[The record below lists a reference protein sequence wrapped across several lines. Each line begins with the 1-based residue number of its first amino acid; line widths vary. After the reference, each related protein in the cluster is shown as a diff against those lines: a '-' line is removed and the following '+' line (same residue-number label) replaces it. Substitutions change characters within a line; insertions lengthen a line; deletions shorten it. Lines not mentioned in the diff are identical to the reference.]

1 MARVWRH
8 LQLPHVHQNPFSIRP
23 LSAEDSNLFVG
34 RQDLLSLF
42 KQFIL
47 RKSSRQILLVGPYG
61 SGRSSLVQC
70 LEPIVSLSAYIDHL
84 NAMHPGHSLLQ
95 SVYSQFFESEPPQA
109 RSEVTSALV
118 NASFTSDRAP
128 LIVLDFQSSD
138 TSTLHVALRDAF
150 GVLERTQALVI
161 MICDQRQRQLLPVE
175 LAQPFEEFTM
185 PRFNQNDVI
194 QLVATR
200 LESIGYPHFELS
212 VEAANEVLEVTDGY
226 PRSILQLLRNHV
238 DDQHRESG
246 HEMSYKP
253 IHSEFDAKPELR
265 NEPDMLHKFMGH
277 GQEEVEEQRTES
289 VEMLSE
295 RKPDNIIDASVPWH
309 ERDSLL
315 SSHDNQFFDLDLDEL
330 KQDIEHDE
338 PLLASPS
345 VGSFAHEVPEDPPRV
360 FTGSFKSLRSR
371 NISALEE
378 EKNVTNEERI
388 LESDEEFELTTSIFE
403 PSQIE
408 DHVQNTFEFQGDDT
422 ESNLDDDHVIQQVE
436 PQFGQPSNPQ
446 STEISTLIGLLQG
459 LIQSNQEN
467 DAVLPAHVI
476 EMLSRHHMPKLGHRN
491 EYPLNGM
498 ALQRLSSTEIYVVT
512 IASKRMFSPSD
523 EEMLRHLNIRRSRLS
538 QISNSLLKA
547 GILTS
552 RMVGRKSMYTLT
564 NNARA
569 QLVVWSNAKGGA
581 AE

>member
-1 MARVWRH
+1 MAKVWRH

-34 RQDLLSLF
+34 RQDMLSMF

-70 LEPIVSLSAYIDHL
+70 LEPIVTLSAYIDHL
-84 NAMHPGHSLLQ
+84 NVTHPGHSLLQ
-95 SVYSQFFESEPPQA
+95 SVFSQFFESEPPQT

-118 NASFTSDRAP
+118 NASFSSDRAP
-128 LIVLDFQSSD
+128 LIVLDFQSGD
-138 TSTLHVALRDAF
+138 TSTLHVALRDTL

-185 PRFNQNDVI
+185 PRFTQNDVI

-200 LESIGYPHFELS
+200 LESVGHPHFELS
-212 VEAANEVLEVTDGY
+212 VDAANEVLEVTDGY

-238 DDQHRESG
+238 DEQHRESG
-246 HEMSYKP
+246 REMAYKP
-253 IHSEFDAKPELR
+253 IQSEFDARPELR
-265 NEPDMLHKFMGH
+265 NEPDMLHKFRGTFQEEIEEMH
-277 GQEEVEEQRTES
+277 IEEVESSNEP
-289 VEMLSE
+289 V
-295 RKPDNIIDASVPWH
+295 PDNIIDASMPWH
-309 ERDSLL
+309 ERDSFIGPQ
-315 SSHDNQFFDLDLDEL
+315 DNQLFDLDLEEL
-330 KQDIEHDE
+330 KQDIEDDE
-338 PLLASPS
+338 PLLASPA
-345 VGSFAHEVPEDPPRV
+345 VGSFAHEIPDDPPRV
-360 FTGSFKSLRSR
+360 FTGAFKSLRSR

-378 EKNVTNEERI
+378 EKNVTNEERV
-388 LESDEEFELTTSIFE
+388 LESDEEFVLTTSISA
-403 PSQIE
+403 PLQNE
-408 DHVQNTFEFQGDDT
+408 DDEQNIFDHQGMENEFNIQ
-422 ESNLDDDHVIQQVE
+422 DDDVFDQVE
-436 PQFGQPSNPQ
+436 PQSVQPSIEHSN
-446 STEISTLIGLLQG
+446 EISTLIGLLQG
-459 LIQSNQEN
+459 LIQTNQEK

-538 QISNSLLKA
+538 QIANSLLKA

-569 QLVVWSNAKGGA
+569 QLVVWSNAEGGA

>member
-1 MARVWRH
+1 V
-8 LQLPHVHQNPFSIRP
+8 F
-23 LSAEDSNLFVG
+23 
-34 RQDLLSLF
+34 
-42 KQFIL
+42 
-47 RKSSRQILLVGPYG
+47 
-61 SGRSSLVQC
+61 
-70 LEPIVSLSAYIDHL
+70 
-84 NAMHPGHSLLQ
+84 
-95 SVYSQFFESEPPQA
+95 SQFFESEPPQT

-118 NASFTSDRAP
+118 NASFSSDRAP
-128 LIVLDFQSSD
+128 LIVLDFQSGD
-138 TSTLHVALRDAF
+138 TSTLHVALRDTL

-185 PRFNQNDVI
+185 PRFTQNDVI

-200 LESIGYPHFELS
+200 LESVGHPHFELS
-212 VEAANEVLEVTDGY
+212 VDAANEVLEVTDGY

-238 DDQHRESG
+238 DEQHRESG
-246 HEMSYKP
+246 REMAYKP
-253 IHSEFDAKPELR
+253 IQSEFDARPELR
-265 NEPDMLHKFMGH
+265 NEPDMLHKFRGTFQEEIEEMH
-277 GQEEVEEQRTES
+277 IEEVESSNEP
-289 VEMLSE
+289 V
-295 RKPDNIIDASVPWH
+295 PDNIIDASMPWH
-309 ERDSLL
+309 ERDSFIGPQ
-315 SSHDNQFFDLDLDEL
+315 DNQLFDLDLEEL
-330 KQDIEHDE
+330 KQDIEDDE
-338 PLLASPS
+338 PLLASPA
-345 VGSFAHEVPEDPPRV
+345 VGSFAHEIPDDPPRV
-360 FTGSFKSLRSR
+360 FTGAFKSLRSR

-378 EKNVTNEERI
+378 EKNVTNEERV
-388 LESDEEFELTTSIFE
+388 LESDEEFVLTTSISA
-403 PSQIE
+403 PLQNE
-408 DHVQNTFEFQGDDT
+408 DDEQNIFDHQGMENEFNIQ
-422 ESNLDDDHVIQQVE
+422 DDDVFDQVE
-436 PQFGQPSNPQ
+436 PQSVQPSIEHSN
-446 STEISTLIGLLQG
+446 EISTLIGLLQG
-459 LIQSNQEN
+459 LIQTNQEK

-538 QISNSLLKA
+538 QIANSLLKA

-569 QLVVWSNAKGGA
+569 QLVVWSNAEGGA

>member
-1 MARVWRH
+1 MAKVWRH

-34 RQDLLSLF
+34 RKDMLSMF

-70 LEPIVSLSAYIDHL
+70 LQPIVTLSAYIDHL
-84 NAMHPGHSLLQ
+84 NATHPGHSLLQ
-95 SVYSQFFESEPPQA
+95 SVFSQFFASEPPQT
-109 RSEVTSALV
+109 RSEVTSALI
-118 NASFTSDRAP
+118 NASFSSDRAP
-128 LIVLDFQSSD
+128 LIVLDFQSGD
-138 TSTLHVALRDAF
+138 TSTLHVALRDTL

-175 LAQPFEEFTM
+175 LAQPFEEFAM

-194 QLVATR
+194 QLVETR
-200 LESIGYPHFELS
+200 LESVGHPNFELT

-238 DDQHRESG
+238 DEQHRDSG

-253 IHSEFDAKPELR
+253 TQNEYDARPELR
-265 NEPDMLHKFMGH
+265 NEPDMLHKFMGTGH
-277 GQEEVEEQRTES
+277 EEMEEIRIEELES
-289 VEMLSE
+289 SSE
-295 RKPDNIIDASVPWH
+295 SLQDNIIDASVPWH
-309 ERDSLL
+309 ERDSFIGVQ
-315 SSHDNQFFDLDLDEL
+315 DNQLFDLDLEEL
-330 KQDIEHDE
+330 NQDIEDDE
-338 PLLASPS
+338 PLLASPA
-345 VGSFAHEVPEDPPRV
+345 VGSFAHEVPDDPPRV
-360 FTGSFKSLRSR
+360 FTGAFKSLRSR

-378 EKNVTNEERI
+378 EKNVTNEERV
-388 LESDEEFELTTSIFE
+388 LESDEEFVLTTSISEPPQYENHDQNIFDYQGIETGVDLQDDQIFE
-403 PSQIE
+403 
-408 DHVQNTFEFQGDDT
+408 H
-422 ESNLDDDHVIQQVE
+422 VE
-436 PQFGQPSNPQ
+436 PHSDQPSTPH

-459 LIQSNQEN
+459 LIQTNQEK
-467 DAVLPAHVI
+467 DGVLPAHVI

-569 QLVVWSNAKGGA
+569 QLVVWSNAEGGGA
-581 AE
+581 E

>member
-1 MARVWRH
+1 MAKVWRH

-34 RQDLLSLF
+34 RQEMLSMF

-84 NAMHPGHSLLQ
+84 NATHPGHSLLQ
-95 SVYSQFFESEPPQA
+95 SVFSQFFESEPPQT

-118 NASFTSDRAP
+118 NASFSSDRAP
-128 LIVLDFQSSD
+128 LIVLDFQSGD
-138 TSTLHVALRDAF
+138 TSTLHVALRDTL

-185 PRFNQNDVI
+185 PRFTQNDVI

-200 LESIGYPHFELS
+200 LESVGHPHFELS
-212 VEAANEVLEVTDGY
+212 VDAANEVLEVTDGY

-238 DDQHRESG
+238 DEQHRESG
-246 HEMSYKP
+246 REMAYKP
-253 IHSEFDAKPELR
+253 IQSEFDARPELR
-265 NEPDMLHKFMGH
+265 NEPDMLHKFRGTFQEEIEEMH
-277 GQEEVEEQRTES
+277 IEEVESSNEP
-289 VEMLSE
+289 V
-295 RKPDNIIDASVPWH
+295 PDNIIDASMPWH
-309 ERDSLL
+309 ERDSFIGPQ
-315 SSHDNQFFDLDLDEL
+315 DNQLFDLDLEEL
-330 KQDIEHDE
+330 KQDIEDDE
-338 PLLASPS
+338 PLLASPA
-345 VGSFAHEVPEDPPRV
+345 VGSFAHEIPDDPPRV
-360 FTGSFKSLRSR
+360 FTGAFKSLRSR

-378 EKNVTNEERI
+378 EKNVTNEERV
-388 LESDEEFELTTSIFE
+388 LESDEEFVLTTSISA
-403 PSQIE
+403 PLQNE
-408 DHVQNTFEFQGDDT
+408 DDEQNIFDHQGMENEFNIQ
-422 ESNLDDDHVIQQVE
+422 DDDVFDQVE
-436 PQFGQPSNPQ
+436 PQSVQPSIEHSN
-446 STEISTLIGLLQG
+446 EISTLIGLLQG
-459 LIQSNQEN
+459 LIQTNQEK

-538 QISNSLLKA
+538 QIANSLLKA

-569 QLVVWSNAKGGA
+569 QLVVWSNAEGGA

>member
-1 MARVWRH
+1 MAKVWRH

-34 RQDLLSLF
+34 RQDLLSMF

-70 LEPIVSLSAYIDHL
+70 LEPIVTLSAYIDHL
-84 NAMHPGHSLLQ
+84 NATHPGHSLLQ
-95 SVYSQFFESEPPQA
+95 SVFSQFFESEPPQT

-118 NASFTSDRAP
+118 NASFSSDRAP
-128 LIVLDFQSSD
+128 LIVLDFQSGD
-138 TSTLHVALRDAF
+138 TSTLHVALRDTL

-200 LESIGYPHFELS
+200 LESVGHPHFELS
-212 VEAANEVLEVTDGY
+212 VEAANEVLEVTDGF

-253 IHSEFDAKPELR
+253 VQSEFDARPELR
-265 NEPDMLHKFMGH
+265 DEPDMLHKFMTS
-277 GQEEVEEQRTES
+277 GQEEIEEIQIKEVEISSES
-289 VEMLSE
+289 ES
-295 RKPDNIIDASVPWH
+295 DNIIDASVPWH
-309 ERDSLL
+309 ERDSLIA
-315 SSHDNQFFDLDLDEL
+315 SQDNQLFDLDLDEL
-330 KQDIEHDE
+330 NQDIEDDE

-360 FTGSFKSLRSR
+360 FTGAFKSLRSR

-378 EKNVTNEERI
+378 EKNVTNEETI
-388 LESDEEFELTTSIFE
+388 LESDEEFVLTTSIFE
-403 PSQIE
+403 PSQFE
-408 DHVQNTFEFQGDDT
+408 DDENNTLDFQG
-422 ESNLDDDHVIQQVE
+422 VE
-436 PQFGQPSNPQ
+436 PETDVHEVNLFEQLEPLSDQPSIPH

-459 LIQSNQEN
+459 LIQSNHEK
-467 DAVLPAHVI
+467 DAGLPAHVI

-569 QLVVWSNAKGGA
+569 QLVVWSNAEGGA

>member
-1 MARVWRH
+1 MAKVWRH

-34 RQDLLSLF
+34 RQDMLSMF

-70 LEPIVSLSAYIDHL
+70 LEPIVTLSAYIDHL
-84 NAMHPGHSLLQ
+84 NVTHPGHSLLQ
-95 SVYSQFFESEPPQA
+95 SVFSQFFESEPPQT

-118 NASFTSDRAP
+118 NASFSSDRAP
-128 LIVLDFQSSD
+128 LIVLDFQSGD
-138 TSTLHVALRDAF
+138 TSTLHVALRDTL

-185 PRFNQNDVI
+185 PRFTQNDVI

-200 LESIGYPHFELS
+200 LESVGHPHFELS
-212 VEAANEVLEVTDGY
+212 IDAANEVLEVTDGY

-238 DDQHRESG
+238 DEQHRESG
-246 HEMSYKP
+246 REMAYKP
-253 IHSEFDAKPELR
+253 IQSEFDARPELR
-265 NEPDMLHKFMGH
+265 NEPDMLHKFRGTFQEEIEEMH
-277 GQEEVEEQRTES
+277 IEEVESSNEP
-289 VEMLSE
+289 V
-295 RKPDNIIDASVPWH
+295 PDNIIDASMPWH
-309 ERDSLL
+309 ERDSFIGPQ
-315 SSHDNQFFDLDLDEL
+315 DNQLFDLDLEEL
-330 KQDIEHDE
+330 KQDIEDDE
-338 PLLASPS
+338 PLLASPA
-345 VGSFAHEVPEDPPRV
+345 VGSFAHEIPDDPPRV
-360 FTGSFKSLRSR
+360 FTGAFKSLRSR

-378 EKNVTNEERI
+378 EKNVTNEERV
-388 LESDEEFELTTSIFE
+388 LESDEEFVLTTSISA
-403 PSQIE
+403 PLQNE
-408 DHVQNTFEFQGDDT
+408 DDEQNIFDHQGMENEFNIQ
-422 ESNLDDDHVIQQVE
+422 DDDVFDQVE
-436 PQFGQPSNPQ
+436 PQSVQPSIEHSN
-446 STEISTLIGLLQG
+446 EISTLIGLLQG
-459 LIQSNQEN
+459 LIQTNQEK

-538 QISNSLLKA
+538 QIANSLLKA

-569 QLVVWSNAKGGA
+569 QLVVWSNAEGGA